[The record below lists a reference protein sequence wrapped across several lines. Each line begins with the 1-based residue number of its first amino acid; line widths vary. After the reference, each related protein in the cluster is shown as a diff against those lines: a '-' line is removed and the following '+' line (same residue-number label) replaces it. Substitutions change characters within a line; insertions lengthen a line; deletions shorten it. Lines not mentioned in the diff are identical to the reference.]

1 MSLRGLAT
9 LTCQEFVEL
18 VTDLL
23 SGDVPPEDR
32 ALLEQHLLVCPPCT
46 LHLAQMKTTIEVTGR
61 LRSPP
66 DSLQPPE
73 ELLEVFRRWQAK

>member
-23 SGDVPPEDR
+23 SGDIPPEDR

-46 LHLAQMKTTIEVTGR
+46 LHLAQMKTTIDVTGR
-61 LRSPP
+61 LRRPP
-66 DSLQPPE
+66 HSTRPRVE
-73 ELLEVFRRWQAK
+73 TMEVFRRWRAK

>member
-23 SGDVPPEDR
+23 SGDMPAEDR

-46 LHLAQMKTTIEVTGR
+46 LHLAQMKTTIDVTGR
-61 LRSPP
+61 LRPP
-66 DSLQPPE
+66 PESTQPPE
-73 ELLEVFRRWQAK
+73 EIMELFRRRRAK

>member
-23 SGDVPPEDR
+23 SGDMPAEDR

-46 LHLAQMKTTIEVTGR
+46 QHLEQMKTTIDVTGR
-61 LRSPP
+61 LRTPLDARKPP
-66 DSLQPPE
+66 DE
-73 ELLEVFRRWQAK
+73 ILEVFRRWQAK

>member
-23 SGDVPPEDR
+23 SGDMPPADR
-32 ALLEQHLLVCPPCT
+32 AVLEQHLVVCPPCT
-46 LHLAQMKTTIEVTGR
+46 QHLLQMKTTIDVAGR
-61 LRSPP
+61 LRTGP
-66 DSLQPPE
+66 DSRQPPE
-73 ELLEVFRRWQAK
+73 EVLEVFRRWQAK

>member
-23 SGDVPPEDR
+23 SGDMPPEDR

-46 LHLAQMKTTIEVTGR
+46 LHLAQMKTTIDVTGR
-61 LRSPP
+61 LRPPP
-66 DSLQPPE
+66 DSRPPSQE
-73 ELLEVFRRWQAK
+73 MLEVFRRWQAK

>member
-1 MSLRGLAT
+1 MRLRGLAT

-23 SGDVPPEDR
+23 SGDMPPEER

-46 LHLAQMKTTIEVTGR
+46 LHLAQMKTTIDVTGR
-61 LRSPP
+61 LRAPAWSR
-66 DSLQPPE
+66 QTPE

>member
-1 MSLRGLAT
+1 MIRRGLAT

-23 SGDVPPEDR
+23 SGDMPPEDR

-46 LHLAQMKTTIEVTGR
+46 LHLEQMRTTIDVAGR
-61 LRSPP
+61 LRVPP
-66 DSLQPPE
+66 DSRRPPE
-73 ELLEVFRRWQAK
+73 EILEVFRRWQAK

>member
-23 SGDVPPEDR
+23 SGDMPPEDR

-46 LHLAQMKTTIEVTGR
+46 LHLSQMKTTIDVTSR
-61 LRSPP
+61 LHRPLDAREPP
-66 DSLQPPE
+66 GE
-73 ELLEVFRRWQAK
+73 ILEVFRRWQAK

>member
-23 SGDVPPEDR
+23 SGDIPPEDR
-32 ALLEQHLLVCPPCT
+32 TLLEQHLLVCPPCT
-46 LHLAQMKTTIEVTGR
+46 LHLAQMKTTIDVTGR
-61 LRSPP
+61 LRPP
-66 DSLQPPE
+66 ADSTKPPE
-73 ELLEVFRRWQAK
+73 EILEVFRRWQAK

>member
-23 SGDVPPEDR
+23 SGDMPAEDR
-32 ALLEQHLLVCPPCT
+32 AVLEQHLLVCPPCS
-46 LHLAQMKTTIEVTGR
+46 LHLAQMKTTIDVTGR
-61 LRSPP
+61 LGAPP
-66 DSLQPPE
+66 DSQQPRE
-73 ELLEVFRRWQAK
+73 EILEVFRRWQAK